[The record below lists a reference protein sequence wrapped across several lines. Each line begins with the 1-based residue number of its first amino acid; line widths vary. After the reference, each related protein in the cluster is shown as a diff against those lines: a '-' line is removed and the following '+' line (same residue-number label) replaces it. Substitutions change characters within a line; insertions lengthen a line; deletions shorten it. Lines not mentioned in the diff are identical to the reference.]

1 MSEAG
6 SYVVSAASTAGRG
19 VSVCNG
25 PGAEVDFG
33 CLKNHTAASVQMQQQ
48 RESDNQVEGHGRREH
63 RDWVGERENEFG
75 RGCRAPKG
83 TSVLTFCG

>member
-19 VSVCNG
+19 VRVCNG

-33 CLKNHTAASVQMQQQ
+33 CLKSDKVASVQVQQQ

-63 RDWVGERENEFG
+63 RDWAGE
-75 RGCRAPKG
+75 
-83 TSVLTFCG
+83 